1 MLKIAQI
8 GMGHDHASGILKEI
22 KKQND
27 VFEIA
32 GIYLPEEEK
41 EFAYFYDKNMEEA
54 EGIKRL
60 SLDEILRDPTI
71 TAVIIETSEK
81 MLTKYALLA
90 AKAGKHIHMDKPGGM
105 NLSEFESLV
114 DVVRKNGTVFHL
126 GYMYRYNPGVTK
138 LIQEIKDGE
147 LGEIIS
153 VEAQM
158 SQIYDFTPK
167 KRQWLEQFEGG
178 MMFFLGCHLVDLV
191 VAIKGV
197 PDKVVPFNKSTGL
210 EGVTAKD
217 FGMAILEYKNGAS
230 FVRTCA
236 REVHGASRRQ
246 LVVHGSKKTVEI
258 NPIEMIPVDDKFSAK
273 IKYYQDEECEIITE
287 PLARYES
294 MLKSFAEMAEGIKKN
309 PITYDYELDVYK
321 TILKACGENNL

>member
-32 GIYLPEEEK
+32 GVYLPEEEK

-60 SLDEILRDPTI
+60 SLDEILNDPTI

-90 AKAGKHIHMDKPGGM
+90 AKAKKHIHMDKPGGM
-105 NLSEFESLV
+105 DLSEFESLV
-114 DVVRKNGTVFHL
+114 DIVRKNGTVFHL

-138 LIQEIKDGE
+138 LMQEIKNGE

-236 REVHGASRRQ
+236 REVHGAARRQ

-258 NPIEMIPVDDKFSAK
+258 NPIEMVPIGDKFSARM
-273 IKYYQDEECEIITE
+273 KYYQDEECEIITE

-321 TILKACGENNL
+321 TILKACGKK